1 MSGTA
6 RPKNGAASQ
15 GTQATISSFFSQD
28 TSAGSSTPNAK
39 AGRGSKHKRG
49 SSPIDLTL
57 DSDDER
63 PTSPRK
69 RQRTATSTFFSPRRP
84 SASSLQPAAKDA
96 GHAEQWR
103 FDPTSPSKSASVND
117 NADRREVHARA
128 KRILLG
134 GADMFA
140 GRNHSADATR
150 SSDVED
156 EVEIVADTPA
166 ETEEDSEKKFGELME
181 MFSSSKS
188 KAKKGKG
195 SAKRAA
201 TSAAG
206 PSRTTSQKV
215 EEIGPSGKPYTPFE
229 QQVREL
235 KTKYPGTILMIQS
248 GYKML
253 FFEEDAKIASKE
265 LGIVCFPKRN
275 LYTAMI
281 PLHRR
286 DVHMKKLLSQGY
298 KVGVVEQTETA
309 ALKKAGDTRNE
320 LFEREVT
327 HMYTAATFVDDL
339 NTVDEID
346 PNSSPPLMCL
356 LEEPRGGMG
365 ADERVNIAVIVVS
378 PSTGEVVWDEFEDN
392 HMRTEL
398 ETRMVHT
405 KPYELLIPSKKLSA
419 ATEKMIKHFVEHSY
433 TDHRIR
439 IEQFSKQMAYTD
451 AFASLSK
458 FYADKKEHAN
468 ASDGFKKGDL
478 MAAITEFSKLV
489 VTALAQSLN
498 YLSSF
503 NVADALRETQFF
515 SRFTERTHMLLNANT
530 LTNLEIYRNDTD
542 NTTKG
547 SLMWI
552 LDRTSTKFGARLL
565 RSWVG
570 KPLVDPRALCERTD
584 AVEEILGN
592 RSPRLTQLRELLR
605 RLPDLARG
613 LCRIQY
619 GKCTPSELIVL
630 LKAFRRV
637 STTFTPPHP
646 AQSQQATPSAGL
658 KATLLVGIVEAL
670 PRLRDPVKEV
680 CDAVDFAAA
689 EQGKEDTM
697 WADVDRYP
705 ELDSLT
711 ACIQVAES
719 ELMDELKAIRKAIK
733 KPALQYTV
741 WMAEEYVV
749 EIRKDERREVPAT
762 WTLLSSTKMVRR
774 YHTPEVRAKLQE
786 RAQYK
791 EALAAAAHKAFLAF
805 LAEITEKYYAILRDA
820 VNKLAVADCLFS
832 LAQVAARADYVRPQ
846 FVDRK
851 EEGSRE
857 GDVLEIVEG
866 RHPMIEALRT
876 DQFVPNSLR
885 MGDDE
890 ARHKIITGPNMGGKS
905 SVVRMTALCAVMA
918 QIGSYV
924 PAKSMKLSLLDGI
937 LTRMGASDELA
948 RGRSTFMVE
957 MQETSDILQMA
968 TSKTLVVLDE
978 LGRGTS
984 TFDGM
989 AIAGAVLQH
998 LVQEVKCKTLFIT
1011 HYPQVATDLERGFP
1025 SEVGN
1030 MHMGF
1035 AEETRADGT
1044 REVTFLYRLEPG
1056 LVTESFGVECAR
1068 LAGLPES
1075 VLHTAARKAAS
1086 MKLVIEGRIR
1096 QTRARKCAELVRRC
1110 LGASSSEIERH
1121 ASLHTLRDL
1130 VNAIASHTVSGGS
1143 GTSSS

>member
-1 MSGTA
+1 MSA
-6 RPKNGAASQ
+6 PH
-15 GTQATISSFFSQD
+15 GTQATISSFFSKSQ
-28 TSAGSSTPNAK
+28 SSGKAGSKN
-39 AGRGSKHKRG
+39 KRG
-49 SSPIDLTL
+49 NSPIDLTL
-57 DSDDER
+57 DSENEELA
-63 PTSPRK
+63 PVRK
-69 RQRTATSTFFSPRRP
+69 RQRTTTSTFFSPRRP
-84 SASSLQPAAKDA
+84 GASASKSGAAATKSG

-103 FDPTSPSKSASVND
+103 FNPSSPSKSQKVIEDATQRD
-117 NADRREVHARA
+117 AHERA

-134 GADMFA
+134 SADVFNNTN
-140 GRNHSADATR
+140 RSADAAP
-150 SSDVED
+150 SSDVE
-156 EVEIVADTPA
+156 EEAEILAAPA
-166 ETEEDSEKKFGELME
+166 EDDVDDAEQKFGELME
-181 MFSSSKS
+181 MFSSSSS
-188 KAKKGKG
+188 KGKRKGKG
-195 SAKRAA
+195 TAKK
-201 TSAAG
+201 TGPPVAG
-206 PSRTTSQKV
+206 PSRSKSQKT
-215 EEIGPSGKPYTPFE
+215 EEIGPSGQPYTPFE
-229 QQVREL
+229 LQVREL
-235 KTKYPGTILMIQS
+235 KAKYPGTVLMIQS

-253 FFEEDAKIASKE
+253 FFDEDAKIASKE
-265 LGIVCFPKRN
+265 LGMVCFPKRN
-275 LYTAMI
+275 FLTAMI

-286 DVHMKKLLSQGY
+286 DVHMKKLLSHGY
-298 KVGVVEQTETA
+298 KVGIVEQTETA
-309 ALKKAGDTRNE
+309 ALKKAGETRNE
-320 LFEREVT
+320 LFGREVT

-339 NTVDEID
+339 NSVDELD
-346 PNSSPPLMCL
+346 PNSAPPLMCF
-356 LEEPRGGMG
+356 LEEPKGGMG
-365 ADERVNIAVIVVS
+365 TDERVTIAMIAIS
-378 PSTGEVVWDEFEDN
+378 PSTGDVVWDEFEDN

-405 KPYELLIPSKKLSA
+405 KPYELLLPSKKLSP
-419 ATEKMIKHFVEHSY
+419 ATEKMIKHFTEHSH
-433 TDHRIR
+433 TEHRMR
-439 IEQFSKQMAYTD
+439 IERFSKQMAYTD
-451 AFASLSK
+451 AFAILSK
-458 FYADKKEHAN
+458 FYTDKTHAN
-468 ASDGFKKGDL
+468 ASEGFNNGDL
-478 MAAITEFSKLV
+478 MAAITEFSKIV
-489 VTALAQSLN
+489 VITLAQSLN
-498 YLSSF
+498 YLATF
-503 NVADALRETQFF
+503 NVADALRETRFF
-515 SRFTERTHMLLNANT
+515 SKFTERTHMLLNANT
-530 LTNLEIYRNDTD
+530 LTNLEIYVNDTD
-542 NTTKG
+542 YTTKG

-570 KPLVDPRALCERTD
+570 KPLVDAAALRERTD
-584 AVEEILGN
+584 AVEEILSN

-619 GKCTPSELIVL
+619 GKCTPQELAVL

-646 AQSQQATPSAGL
+646 AQSQQAAPAAGL
-658 KATLLVGIVEAL
+658 HAGLLVGIVESL
-670 PRLRDPVKEV
+670 PRLRDPVKEI

-689 EQGKEDTM
+689 EQGKEEAM
-697 WADVDRYP
+697 WTDIDRFP

-719 ELMDELKAIRKAIK
+719 ELMDELKTIRKVLK
-733 KPALQYTV
+733 KPALKYTE
-741 WMAEEYVV
+741 WNGEEYVV
-749 EIRKDERREVPAT
+749 EIRKDERRDIPVN
-762 WTLLSSTKMVRR
+762 WTLLSSTKFARR

-791 EALAAAAHKAFLAF
+791 EGLAIEARKAFLTF
-805 LAEITEKYYAILRDA
+805 LAEITDKYYALLRDA

-832 LAQVAARADYVRPQ
+832 LAQVAAQEGYARPE

-851 EEGSRE
+851 EGEGSE
-857 GDVLEIVEG
+857 NDVLEIVEG

-876 DQFVPNSLR
+876 DPFVPNSVR
-885 MGDDE
+885 MGGSE
-890 ARHKIITGPNMGGKS
+890 TRHRIITGPNMGGKS
-905 SVVRMTALCAVMA
+905 SAVRMTALCAVMA

-1011 HYPQVATDLERGFP
+1011 HYPQVATDLERMFP
-1025 SEVGN
+1025 SDVGN

-1035 AEETRADGT
+1035 TEETRVDGT

-1068 LAGLPES
+1068 LAGLPET
-1075 VLHTAARKAAS
+1075 VLQVATTKAAN
-1086 MKLVIEGRIR
+1086 MKIVIEERIKR
-1096 QTRARKCAELVRRC
+1096 TK
-1110 LGASSSEIERH
+1110 
-1121 ASLHTLRDL
+1121 
-1130 VNAIASHTVSGGS
+1130 
-1143 GTSSS
+1143 

>member
-1 MSGTA
+1 MSRSKKGS
-6 RPKNGAASQ
+6 ASQ
-15 GTQATISSFFSQD
+15 GTQATISSFFSQEA
-28 TSAGSSTPNAK
+28 SGAGPSTPNAK
-39 AGRGSKHKRG
+39 AASKQKRAC
-49 SSPIDLTL
+49 SPIDLTI
-57 DSDDER
+57 DSDDQR
-63 PTSPRK
+63 ILSPRK
-69 RQRTATSTFFSPRRP
+69 RQRTATGTIFSPGRP
-84 SASSLQPAAKDA
+84 ATSAGSPTKGG

-103 FDPTSPSKSASVND
+103 FDPASPNGSRTAGN
-117 NADRREVHARA
+117 NANLHETHARA

-134 GADMFA
+134 SANLFA
-140 GRNHSADATR
+140 GRSRSAGAAP
-150 SSDVED
+150 SSDAEEEA
-156 EVEIVADTPA
+156 EVVADPPDDA
-166 ETEEDSEKKFGELME
+166 EEDSEKKFSELME
-181 MFSSSKS
+181 MFGSS

-195 SAKRAA
+195 RAKR
-201 TSAAG
+201 SGLPAAG
-206 PSRTTSQKV
+206 SSRTKSQKV
-215 EEIGPSGKPYTPFE
+215 EEMGPSGQPYTPFE

-235 KTKYPGTILMIQS
+235 KAKYPGTLLMIQS

-253 FFEEDAKIASKE
+253 FFEDDAKIASKE

-275 LYTAMI
+275 LFTAMI

-286 DVHMKKLLSQGY
+286 DLHMKKLLSQGY
-298 KVGVVEQTETA
+298 KVGIVEQTETA

-339 NTVDEID
+339 NSVDEMD

-365 ADERVNIAVIVVS
+365 TDERVNIAMIAVS
-378 PSTGEVVWDEFEDN
+378 PSTGDVVWDEFEDN

-419 ATEKMIKHFVEHSY
+419 ATEKMIKHFVEHTY

-439 IEQFSKQMAYTD
+439 IERFSKQMAYSD
-451 AFASLSK
+451 AFALLSK
-458 FYADKKEHAN
+458 FYADKTDHAN

-478 MAAITEFSKLV
+478 MAAVTEFSKLV

-503 NVADALRETQFF
+503 NVADALRETRFF
-515 SRFTERTHMLLNANT
+515 SKFTERTHMLLNANT

-542 NTTKG
+542 YTTKG
-547 SLMWI
+547 SLMWVI
-552 LDRTSTKFGARLL
+552 DRTSTKFGARLL

-570 KPLVDPRALCERTD
+570 KPLVDSHALRERTD

-619 GKCTPSELIVL
+619 GKCTPSELVVL

-646 AQSQQATPSAGL
+646 AQSQQAAPAAGL
-658 KATLLVGIVEAL
+658 KAALLVGIVEAL
-670 PRLRDPVKEV
+670 PRLRDAVKEV

-689 EQGKEDTM
+689 EQGREDAM
-697 WADVDRYP
+697 WAD
-705 ELDSLT
+705 
-711 ACIQVAES
+711 CIQIAES
-719 ELMDELKAIRKAIK
+719 DLMDELKAIRKVLK

-741 WMAEEYVV
+741 WMGEEYVV
-749 EIRKDERREVPAT
+749 EIRKDERREIPAN
-762 WTLLSSTKMVRR
+762 WTLLSSTKYARR

-791 EALAAAAHKAFLAF
+791 EALATSAHKAFLSF
-805 LAEITEKYYAILRDA
+805 LAEITEKHYGLLRDA

-832 LAQVAARADYVRPQ
+832 LAQVAAQANYVRPE

-851 EEGSRE
+851 EGDQGRE
-857 GDVLEIVEG
+857 DDVLEIVEG
-866 RHPMIEALRT
+866 RHPMIEALRV
-876 DQFVPNSLR
+876 DPFVPNSVK
-885 MGDDE
+885 MGGDHT
-890 ARHKIITGPNMGGKS
+890 RHRIITGPNMGGKS
-905 SVVRMTALCAVMA
+905 SAVRMTALCAIMA

-924 PAKSMKLSLLDGI
+924 PARSMKLSLLDGI

-968 TSKTLVVLDE
+968 TARTLVVLDE

-1011 HYPQVATDLERGFP
+1011 HYPQVATDLERMFP
-1025 SEVGN
+1025 TEVGN

-1035 AEETRADGT
+1035 TEETRVDGT

-1075 VLHTAARKAAS
+1075 VLQTASAKAVS
-1086 MKLVIEGRIR
+1086 MKVVIEARIR
-1096 QTRARKCAELVRRC
+1096 RTKARKCAELIRRC
-1110 LGASSSEIERH
+1110 LGPTSSEIERH
-1121 ASLHTLRDL
+1121 ASLHALRDL
-1130 VNAIASHTVSGGS
+1130 VNSMSMSSVGDGICDGG
-1143 GTSSS
+1143 